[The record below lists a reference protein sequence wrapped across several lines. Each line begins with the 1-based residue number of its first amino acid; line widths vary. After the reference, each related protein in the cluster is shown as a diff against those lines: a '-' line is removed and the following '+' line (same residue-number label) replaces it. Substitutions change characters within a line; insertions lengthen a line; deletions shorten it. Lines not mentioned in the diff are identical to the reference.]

1 MRFINGYDHL
11 TSYFIISP
19 YLNCVQS
26 ILFVPYLC
34 HTNSLALIMFNKS
47 NKKETMKTD
56 TQKTTQQ
63 YQKNMQSN
71 AKIDDL
77 YRKIENNENQWFALD
92 FILDHLNE
100 NQKVKIRRYI
110 KDLIKEE
117 KNIATI

>member
-1 MRFINGYDHL
+1 MNL
-11 TSYFIISP
+11 LS
-19 YLNCVQS
+19 
-26 ILFVPYLC
+26 
-34 HTNSLALIMFNKS
+34 LIMFKTNQI
-47 NKKETMKTD
+47 KETMNTMQLEKKTR
-56 TQKTTQQ
+56 
-63 YQKNMQSN
+63 SN
-71 AKIDDL
+71 AQIDDL

>member
-1 MRFINGYDHL
+1 MNL
-11 TSYFIISP
+11 LS
-19 YLNCVQS
+19 
-26 ILFVPYLC
+26 
-34 HTNSLALIMFNKS
+34 LIMFKTNQIKE
-47 NKKETMKTD
+47 NMNTMQLEKKTR
-56 TQKTTQQ
+56 
-63 YQKNMQSN
+63 SN
-71 AKIDDL
+71 AQIDDF